1 MGMDY
6 ADWKE
11 QYQTE
16 SSSEARATYDK
27 THKHDN

>member
-1 MGMDY
+1 MDY
-6 ADWKE
+6 ADWKA

-16 SSSEARATYDK
+16 ASSEARATYDK